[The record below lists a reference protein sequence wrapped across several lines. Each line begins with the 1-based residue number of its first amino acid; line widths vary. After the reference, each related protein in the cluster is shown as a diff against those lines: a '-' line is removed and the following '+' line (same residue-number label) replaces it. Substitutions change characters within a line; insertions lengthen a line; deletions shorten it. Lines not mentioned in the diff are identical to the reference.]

1 MAAARGRRRAA
12 VWHSA
17 TVRTPAHAGRRRD
30 RDAAGHAVL
39 RAAGGVVLVLAAALL
54 ASWVVKAL
62 LVQVFGIPSG
72 SMRDTLVEGDR
83 IVVSRIAPRFADVER
98 GDVVVFHDPGGWL
111 EPRAVPSHGPALD
124 AGRRLLQGTGLLPED
139 DGEFLVKRVVG
150 VGGDH
155 VTCCDAEGYVQ
166 VDGVAV
172 DESPYLPPGVAP
184 SDVAFDVTVP
194 AGTLFVLGDN
204 RSDSS
209 DSRVHGDAAGGPFV
223 PVDDVVGT
231 VVAKVWP
238 RLERVPDGAE
248 VFAGVPAPTG

>member
-1 MAAARGRRRAA
+1 
-12 VWHSA
+12 
-17 TVRTPAHAGRRRD
+17 VRTPSHASRRRHPAAHAGLS
-30 RDAAGHAVL
+30 AL
-39 RAAGGVVLVLAAALL
+39 RAARAAAIVLVATL
-54 ASWVVKAL
+54 VVAWLTKAL

-72 SMRDTLVEGDR
+72 SMRETLVEGDR
-83 IVVSRIAPRFADVER
+83 IVVSRLTPRFADVER

-111 EPRAVPSHGPALD
+111 DRRAAASHGPLLD

-172 DESPYLPPGVAP
+172 DESPYLRPGVAP
-184 SDVAFDVTVP
+184 SDYAFDVTVP
-194 AGTLFVLGDN
+194 VGTLFVLGDN

-209 DSRVHGDAAGGPFV
+209 DSRVHADAPGGAFV
-223 PVDDVVGT
+223 PVDGVVGR

-238 RLERVPDGAE
+238 RLERVPDGGA
-248 VFAGVPAPTG
+248 VFAGVPPPAG

>member
-1 MAAARGRRRAA
+1 M
-12 VWHSA
+12 
-17 TVRTPAHAGRRRD
+17 RTPAHASRRRH

-39 RAAGGVVLVLAAALL
+39 RTTRSVVLVLAGALL
-54 ASWVVKAL
+54 VAWLAKAL

-72 SMRDTLVEGDR
+72 SMRETLVEGDR
-83 IVVSRIAPRFADVER
+83 IVVSRLTPRFADVER

-111 EPRAVPSHGPALD
+111 EPRPVPSRGPVLD

-172 DESPYLPPGVAP
+172 DEAPYLRPGVAP
-184 SDVAFDVTVP
+184 SDFAFDVTVP
-194 AGTLFVLGDN
+194 AGSLFVLGDN

-209 DSRVHGDAAGGPFV
+209 DSRVHADAPGGAFV

-238 RLERVPDGAE
+238 RLERVPDGGE
-248 VFAGVPAPTG
+248 VFAGVPVPAG